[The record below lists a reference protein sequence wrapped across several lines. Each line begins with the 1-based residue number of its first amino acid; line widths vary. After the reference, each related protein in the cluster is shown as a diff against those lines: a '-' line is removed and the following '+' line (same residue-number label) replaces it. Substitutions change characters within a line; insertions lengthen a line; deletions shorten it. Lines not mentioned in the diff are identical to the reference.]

1 MESMV
6 SSTKIIQV
14 FFEVNVETNF
24 DNEILP
30 EFMVSQAK
38 RKQIKLD
45 ATLVQ
50 LYNNIQNGA

>member
-1 MESMV
+1 M
-6 SSTKIIQV
+6 
-14 FFEVNVETNF
+14 
-24 DNEILP
+24 ILP

-45 ATLVQ
+45 VTLVQ